1 MPLIFE
7 ESLKKRRLFNFEKD
21 KLLVQM
27 TGLKI
32 WLIYLYY
39 EEAG

>member
-32 WLIYLYY
+32 WLYY